1 MVKLRDKMKQKPV
14 EVGLCCLC
22 KQWRHEVD
30 AWQHICNDCVEKQV
44 VEG

>member
-1 MVKLRDKMKQKPV
+1 MSQQTLGQCV
-14 EVGLCCLC
+14 LC
-22 KQWRHEVD
+22 KKWKPEVD